1 MLELLIILLVI
12 VADQL
17 TKYITVRY
25 LKPLSTVPILE
36 DVFSL
41 TYVENRGAAF
51 GILQNQR
58 WFLIILPI
66 LIISVAIIFLI
77 KNRNESLLSRIS
89 LAIILGGAIGN
100 LLDRIFRT
108 YVVDM
113 FEFTFIQFPVFNV
126 ADMAVVCGTIILALQ
141 LLFYQETSDSDEKQ
155 INDESSEGGVSD
167 ETI

>member
-12 VADQL
+12 VADQI
-17 TKYITVRY
+17 TKYITVQY
-25 LKPLSTVPILE
+25 LKPLNTVPILE
-36 DVFSL
+36 GVFSL

-51 GILQNQR
+51 GIFQNQR

-66 LIISVAIIFLI
+66 LIVSVAIIFLI
-77 KNRNESLLSRIS
+77 KNRNESILTRIS

-100 LLDRIFRT
+100 LLDRIFRG

-113 FEFTFIQFPVFNV
+113 FQFTFFQFPVFNV

-141 LLFYQETSDSDEKQ
+141 LLFYNENTSDGNQANEE
-155 INDESSEGGVSD
+155 NSEGGVSD